1 MAQEME
7 EYLSIGQVLRPQGLH
22 GQVKISPDT
31 DDPLRFLALDMIYV
45 RDSDGGLQCLNIRK
59 VSVRGSFVYASIGED
74 QSIEEAEQRRGLE
87 LFISRTQA
95 VPLREY
101 ENFIADLIGCAMVDT
116 HGRMIGILKDVLQPG
131 ANDVYVIETPEGS
144 LLVPALRHVITQV
157 DVPARL
163 ITADA
168 ERLGEVS
175 ILAD

>member
-1 MAQEME
+1 
-7 EYLSIGQVLRPQGLH
+7 
-22 GQVKISPDT
+22 
-31 DDPLRFLALDMIYV
+31 
-45 RDSDGGLQCLNIRK
+45 
-59 VSVRGSFVYASIGED
+59 
-74 QSIEEAEQRRGLE
+74 
-87 LFISRTQA
+87 
-95 VPLREY
+95 
-101 ENFIADLIGCAMVDT
+101 LIGCAMVDT

>member
-22 GQVKISPDT
+22 GQVKIRPDT
-31 DDPLRFLALDMIYV
+31 DDPGRFLALDMIYV

-95 VPLREY
+95 VPLSEY
-101 ENFIADLIGCAMVDT
+101 ENFIADLIGCAIVDT
-116 HGRMIGILKDVLQPG
+116 HGKMIGLQPG
-131 ANDVYVIETPEGS
+131 SNDVYVIETPEGS